1 MISDETLSRKHI
13 QNVASALKASDERV
27 VERALRALVV
37 LDRLAESAL
46 RFVFKGGT
54 SLLMHLPAP
63 KRLSVDVDMF
73 CDQPAELFEDVLGE
87 EVCKGL
93 FGEFRLEKRG
103 AYSQPKRRH
112 YRIPY
117 VSVIS
122 SEEDYILIDVVEDP
136 CPILDVE
143 EKPLDMSFL
152 KIEGSPTMVTLPKVS
167 ALLADK
173 LTAFAPHTIGVKF
186 KTRSGLGHEH
196 QVMKQF
202 VDIAQ
207 LYEYGFSISE
217 LRRNYEAVAEA
228 EITYRDTMLTPEDA
242 LRDTMR
248 TSFDVS
254 CLNIPRRQFAERDI
268 LLSGVSKVRGD
279 LIHGA
284 LLNTET
290 IPIMAGRVAYLA
302 ALLMS
307 GAWVVEQFP
316 GVHEVRNDLYNVKFL
331 PPLKLIEKMRRA
343 HPEAFWYW
351 AKIHELLP
359 AWMPEIV

>member
-1 MISDETLSRKHI
+1 
-13 QNVASALKASDERV
+13 
-27 VERALRALVV
+27 
-37 LDRLAESAL
+37 
-46 RFVFKGGT
+46 
-54 SLLMHLPAP
+54 
-63 KRLSVDVDMF
+63 
-73 CDQPAELFEDVLGE
+73 
-87 EVCKGL
+87 
-93 FGEFRLEKRG
+93 
-103 AYSQPKRRH
+103 
-112 YRIPY
+112 
-117 VSVIS
+117 
-122 SEEDYILIDVVEDP
+122 
-136 CPILDVE
+136 
-143 EKPLDMSFL
+143 
-152 KIEGSPTMVTLPKVS
+152 
-167 ALLADK
+167 
-173 LTAFAPHTIGVKF
+173 
-186 KTRSGLGHEH
+186 
-196 QVMKQF
+196 
-202 VDIAQ
+202 
-207 LYEYGFSISE
+207 
-217 LRRNYEAVAEA
+217 
-228 EITYRDTMLTPEDA
+228 
-242 LRDTMR
+242 MR

>member
-1 MISDETLSRKHI
+1 M
-13 QNVASALKASDERV
+13 
-27 VERALRALVV
+27 
-37 LDRLAESAL
+37 
-46 RFVFKGGT
+46 
-54 SLLMHLPAP
+54 
-63 KRLSVDVDMF
+63 
-73 CDQPAELFEDVLGE
+73 
-87 EVCKGL
+87 
-93 FGEFRLEKRG
+93 
-103 AYSQPKRRH
+103 
-112 YRIPY
+112 
-117 VSVIS
+117 
-122 SEEDYILIDVVEDP
+122 IDVVEDP

-248 TSFDVS
+248 TSFDFLLRSFSSWVS
-254 CLNIPRRQFAERDI
+254 FASIRAGAVTYI
-268 LLSGVSKVRGD
+268 LSPLSHS
-279 LIHGA
+279 
-284 LLNTET
+284 T
-290 IPIMAGRVAYLA
+290 
-302 ALLMS
+302 S
-307 GAWVVEQFP
+307 
-316 GVHEVRNDLYNVKFL
+316 
-331 PPLKLIEKMRRA
+331 
-343 HPEAFWYW
+343 
-351 AKIHELLP
+351 
-359 AWMPEIV
+359 